1 MRWRVIDLAGWLV
14 LVELRQEDYKMA
26 EFTRFEIYMLLNQQ
40 QNRLWLGGIDLSG
53 ADLSGV
59 DLRGADLRQANLT
72 GANLQGADLRGTTM
86 PDGTK
91 HR

>member
-1 MRWRVIDLAGWLV
+1 
-14 LVELRQEDYKMA
+14 MA

-72 GANLQGADLRGTTM
+72 GANLQRADLRGTTM